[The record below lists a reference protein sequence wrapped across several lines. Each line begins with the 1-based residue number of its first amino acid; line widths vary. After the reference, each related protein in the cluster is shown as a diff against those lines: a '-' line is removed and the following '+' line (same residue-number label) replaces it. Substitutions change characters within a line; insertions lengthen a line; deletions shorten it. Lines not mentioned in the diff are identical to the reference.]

1 MHSSSDTI
9 GAIASA
15 LAKAQGDL
23 SNPEKGLTG
32 TIRSLF
38 PQGADRTFR
47 YASLASGLD
56 IVRKSLGQQEIATI
70 QTTAIDQ
77 DSGQIRLTT
86 LLAHASGEWISS
98 IWPVCSVSE
107 TAAPHRMGAAL
118 TYARRYALF
127 ALVGIA
133 GEDDLDAPDILND
146 ASSVKHVKRP
156 ESPRKAGNG
165 TVHRSPVLD
174 QAESEELRDQL
185 LGEICTST
193 DAEDLALWAHR
204 RLPAKNTLTEADA
217 RLVEAAYQSIL
228 VVSQNDD
235 LQGPEQT
242 GPAITVDA
250 APGVPSSVHRG
261 LTSATALEP
270 DLPQDETVTPMTKP
284 VRRRNKAHLAF
295 VAQQPCLICERLP
308 CDAHHLKFAQPNTLG
323 RKVSDEFT
331 VPLCRDH
338 HHDLHR
344 QGNEMA
350 WWADMHVVPTDVAR
364 QLWQSSPVQKNV
376 RQQREP
382 GSRPGRTTD
391 LTKANPINN
400 NEPAQGS

>member
-15 LAKAQGDL
+15 LAKAQGEL
-23 SNPEKGLTG
+23 SNPEKGLTA
-32 TIRSLF
+32 TIRSPF

-133 GEDDLDAPDILND
+133 GEDDLDAPDILT
-146 ASSVKHVKRP
+146 APPLVEPSTQPVPPK
-156 ESPRKAGNG
+156 KAGKVITPRPPLLN
-165 TVHRSPVLD
+165 
-174 QAESEELRDQL
+174 QAESGELCNQL
-185 LGEICTST
+185 LTEIDALKDGEQ
-193 DAEDLALWAHR
+193 LALWAHR
-204 RLPAKNTLTEADA
+204 RLPAKNTLIEADA
-217 RLVEAAYQSIL
+217 RLVEAAYHALLADS
-228 VVSQNDD
+228 
-235 LQGPEQT
+235 LQGDRESPTAAVRAVEVNAACPDVSSFHDELT
-242 GPAITVDA
+242 G
-250 APGVPSSVHRG
+250 APVRI
-261 LTSATALEP
+261 SAP
-270 DLPQDETVTPMTKP
+270 PHDQSVTPMTKP
-284 VRRRNKAHLAF
+284 VRRRNKAHLAY
-295 VAQQPCLICERLP
+295 VAEQPCLICKRFP
-308 CDAHHLKFAQPNTLG
+308 CDAHHLKFSQPNTLG

-338 HHDLHR
+338 HHNLHR

-350 WWADMHVVPTDVAR
+350 WWANMHVTPTDVAR
-364 QLWQSSPVQKNV
+364 ELWQSSPIHGTRPPARGVRSARSAPLTNV
-376 RQQREP
+376 HTQNP
-382 GSRPGRTTD
+382 NNTD
-391 LTKANPINN
+391 PVA
-400 NEPAQGS
+400 SS

>member
-1 MHSSSDTI
+1 MHTSETI

-15 LAKAQGDL
+15 LAKAQSEL
-23 SNPEKGLTG
+23 SNPEKGLTAI
-32 TIRSLF
+32 IRSPF

-56 IVRKSLGQQEIATI
+56 IVRKSLGQLEIATI

-107 TAAPHRMGAAL
+107 MAAPQRMGAAL

-133 GEDDLDAPDILND
+133 GEDDLDAPDNLIEPQAAGSN
-146 ASSVKHVKRP
+146 SNRP
-156 ESPRKAGNG
+156 PEPPRKVGRG
-165 TVHRSPVLD
+165 TLHRAPVLE
-174 QAESEELRDQL
+174 QAPSGILRDEL
-185 LGEICTST
+185 LTEIAALQSGE
-193 DAEDLALWAHR
+193 ELALWAHR
-204 RLPAKNTLTEADA
+204 RLSAKNTLIEADA
-217 RLVEAAYQSIL
+217 RLVERAYQSLL
-228 VVSQNDD
+228 VDSQEGSVLERIAIEELD
-235 LQGPEQT
+235 PESDFQHSKSN
-242 GPAITVDA
+242 G
-250 APGVPSSVHRG
+250 
-261 LTSATALEP
+261 ATDIGRP
-270 DLPQDETVTPMTKP
+270 DLLDHQSITPITKP
-284 VRRRNKAHLAF
+284 VRRRNKRHLAF
-295 VAQQPCLICERLP
+295 VAEQPCLVCKRSP
-308 CDAHHLKFAQPNTLG
+308 CDPHHLKFAQPNTLG

-350 WWADMHVVPTDVAR
+350 WWANVNVAPTDVAR
-364 QLWQSSPVQKNV
+364 ELWQSSPIH
-376 RQQREP
+376 R
-382 GSRPGRTTD
+382 SRPLRRSRGPTD
-391 LTKANPINN
+391 LHSLKNSTATNHD
-400 NEPAQGS
+400 STLDSC